1 MNRHELKT
9 VTPHFEHVWCNMKRA
24 EIRRDDRRFAVGD
37 VLVLREYD
45 ATAGI
50 YSGREIE
57 ARVTHILAGYEALAP
72 GYVMLSIDVT
82 GRCIYCCVEAG
93 GSQ

>member
-1 MNRHELKT
+1 VKRHELKT
-9 VTPHFEHVWCNMKRA
+9 VAPHFEHVWFNMKRA
-24 EIRRDDRRFAVGD
+24 EVRRDDRGFAVGD
-37 VLVLREYD
+37 MLVLREYD
-45 ATAGI
+45 AAAGV

-82 GRCIYCCVEAG
+82 GRGIYCRIETDGA
-93 GSQ
+93 Q